1 VQDLGVSTMLT
12 PPSPTDTPP
21 MAAPLVSPA
30 VRALG
35 YVAALLTTVSF
46 FPQALKTLR
55 SGDTSAIS
63 LRMYGLCTLGIAL
76 WAIYGFCTGDGPLI
90 VANLVTLVPAGIVLE
105 RKLRALR

>member
-1 VQDLGVSTMLT
+1 MLD
-12 PPSPTDTPP
+12 PSPLLPLIGYT
-21 MAAPLVSPA
+21 AAT
-30 VRALG
+30 
-35 YVAALLTTVSF
+35 LTTVSF
-46 FPQALKTLR
+46 VPQALKTLR

>member
-1 VQDLGVSTMLT
+1 MVDPLVS
-12 PPSPTDTPP
+12 P
-21 MAAPLVSPA
+21 AVSPA

-35 YVAALLTTVSF
+35 YGAALLTTVSF

-63 LRMYGLCTLGIAL
+63 LRMYGLFTAGIAL
-76 WAIYGFCTGDGPLI
+76 WAVYGVCTGDGPLI

-105 RKLRALR
+105 RKLQSLRR

>member
-1 VQDLGVSTMLT
+1 
-12 PPSPTDTPP
+12 

-90 VANLVTLVPAGIVLE
+90 VANLVTLAPAGIVLE

>member
-1 VQDLGVSTMLT
+1 
-12 PPSPTDTPP
+12 
-21 MAAPLVSPA
+21 MAASLVSPA

-76 WAIYGFCTGDGPLI
+76 WAVYGVCTGDGPLI